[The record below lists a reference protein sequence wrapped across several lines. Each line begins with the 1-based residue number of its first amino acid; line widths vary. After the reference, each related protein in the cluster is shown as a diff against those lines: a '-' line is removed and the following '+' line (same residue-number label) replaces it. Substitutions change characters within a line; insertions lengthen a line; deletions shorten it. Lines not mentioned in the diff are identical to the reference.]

1 MRRLLKCSLSLL
13 LGLLFSAMP
22 AQADE
27 EQHLRQL
34 LDEFLQGAATDI
46 QQHQGF
52 WADDL
57 VYTSSS
63 GQRFGKAKILAGM
76 QDTPAT
82 EQQPKSRYWAEDIDI
97 KLYGTTAIIAFRLM
111 GEMTEGE
118 QVRVQQYFNT
128 GTFLKREGRWQAVAW
143 QATKIP
149 E

>member
-1 MRRLLKCSLSLL
+1 MKILTSCLL
-13 LGLLFSAMP
+13 LCMLALP
-22 AQADE
+22 AHADDRADLT
-27 EQHLRQL
+27 QMLHT
-34 LDEFLQGAATDI
+34 FLQGASDDI
-46 QQHQGF
+46 EQHQRF

-82 EQQPKSRYWAEDIDI
+82 EQQTKSRYWAEDIEI